1 MNILLEGK
9 YSINESVTEQSKSMP
24 FSLFAA
30 RCLYVA
36 RQSPKYRQDV
46 IRRIFNARVAAH
58 TTLFTFA
65 GIPVVANNIGP
76 VPNLKPDMFQI
87 QYN

>member
-1 MNILLEGK
+1 
-9 YSINESVTEQSKSMP
+9 MP

-46 IRRIFNARVAAH
+46 IRRVFNARVAAH
-58 TTLFTFA
+58 SALFTFA
-65 GIPVVANNIGP
+65 GVPVVVNKLGSPPSLQTFNP
-76 VPNLKPDMFQI
+76 EMFKI
-87 QYN
+87 HV

>member
-1 MNILLEGK
+1 
-9 YSINESVTEQSKSMP
+9 MP

-36 RQSPKYRQDV
+36 KQTPQYRRDV
-46 IRRIFNARVAAH
+46 IRRIYNARVAVH

-65 GIPVVANNIGP
+65 GIPVVANNLISP
-76 VPNLKPDMFQI
+76 PTLKLPSSDLLEI
-87 QYN
+87 QHK

>member
-1 MNILLEGK
+1 
-9 YSINESVTEQSKSMP
+9 MP

-36 RQSPKYRQDV
+36 KQTPKYRMDV
-46 IRRIFNARVAAH
+46 IKRIFNARVAAH

-65 GIPVVANNIGP
+65 GIPVMADNVLSPAF
-76 VPNLKPDMFQI
+76 LRPDTLTWK
-87 QYN
+87 